1 MIKRALF
8 FDCFYAFSSLLSPLS
23 ISRLHSLSSN
33 SKKLAKAN
41 VKNHNHLYTSAING
55 QLSAILFF
63 IRSKDQFNWA
73 LAFAAKGSH
82 KDLCN
87 YFIKLGATNFNS
99 ALAYAALSGHLDL
112 CSLSYFIKL
121 GATNFDWALAY
132 AAKGGHLDL
141 CKYFIKIGAGATD
154 FNWALQY
161 AKDQTTKDFLIQE
174 QNEKKG
180 LVL

>member
-1 MIKRALF
+1 MKKRVLF

-23 ISRLHSLSSN
+23 LSRLHSLSSKSN
-33 SKKLAKAN
+33 KLAKSKAN

-99 ALAYAALSGHLDL
+99 ALEH
-112 CSLSYFIKL
+112 
-121 GATNFDWALAY
+121 
-132 AAKGGHLDL
+132 
-141 CKYFIKIGAGATD
+141 
-154 FNWALQY
+154 
-161 AKDQTTKDFLIQE
+161 AKDQTTKDFL
-174 QNEKKG
+174 KRLRTK
-180 LVL
+180 

>member
-1 MIKRALF
+1 MKKRVLF

-23 ISRLHSLSSN
+23 LSRLHSLSSKSN
-33 SKKLAKAN
+33 KLAKSKAN

-63 IRSKDQFNWA
+63 IRSKDQFYLA
-73 LAFAAKGSH
+73 LEYASWGGH
-82 KDLCN
+82 KDLCH
-87 YFIKLGATNFNS
+87 YFIKLGAT
-99 ALAYAALSGHLDL
+99 D
-112 CSLSYFIKL
+112 
-121 GATNFDWALAY
+121 FDWALAY

-141 CKYFIKIGAGATD
+141 CKYFIQIGATD